1 LLENSP
7 LVPVILRHLEE
18 LEMPPMMSHQVADPV
33 LGAVVMASLP
43 WDSSLSGPRLD

>member
-1 LLENSP
+1 LLEKSP
-7 LVPVILRHLEE
+7 LVPAILRHLDD
-18 LEMPPMMSHQVADPV
+18 LGMTPMMSHQVADPV